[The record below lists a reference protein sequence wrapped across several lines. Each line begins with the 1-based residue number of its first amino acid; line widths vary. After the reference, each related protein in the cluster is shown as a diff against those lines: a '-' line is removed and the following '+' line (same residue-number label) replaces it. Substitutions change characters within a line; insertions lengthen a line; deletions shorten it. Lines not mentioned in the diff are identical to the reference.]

1 MLDKASMESSY
12 SMSGEQLADYD
23 AHNTNSTTL
32 EDLQP
37 CLEIEDSFFVNLE
50 NQLVQQAANT
60 LSRIKD
66 FKSTLDS
73 LQRNVE
79 SLIAKASAVQREIKI
94 PILWRR
100 KNTGQCK
107 VTAFLEDD
115 GHAWKKFGQKTV
127 LGSKHPRNYFR
138 CARRYVEGCLATKQ
152 VQKIQD
158 DPPLFRITCFGQ
170 HSCNDF
176 LKSSD
181 QINMDV
187 VAATPEDSSSVIID
201 AAATIDDTLFSFI
214 NSFDDDKEKS
224 SSPPPPP
231 LSSHDLDST
240 ITSGDSSVT
249 VANWL
254 VEVQKLETEFLE
266 LDNEVKSQ
274 GLEENMENIEQLNQR
289 VETLVEESTHFSEV
303 LVDAYRKVNVIE
315 KPTKNAELSVH
326 KKRRIL
332 LEDAK
337 VSEGGLLSL
346 ENKAGSEGSVCNQ
359 PNNLT

>member
-1 MLDKASMESSY
+1 MQDKASTESSY
-12 SMSGEQLADYD
+12 SKSGEQLADYD
-23 AHNTNSTTL
+23 AHNTNSTL

-37 CLEIEDSFFVNLE
+37 CLEMEDSFFVNLE
-50 NQLVQQAANT
+50 NQLVQHAANT

-79 SLIAKASAVQREIKI
+79 SLIAKASVVREEIKI
-94 PILWRR
+94 PKLWRR
-100 KNTGQCK
+100 KNRVTGQCK

-115 GHAWKKFGQKTV
+115 GHAWRKYGQKEI
-127 LGSKHPRNYFR
+127 LGSTHPRNYFS
-138 CARRYVEGCLATKQ
+138 CAHRHVQGCRATKQ
-152 VQKIQD
+152 VQQIQD
-158 DPPLFRITCFGQ
+158 DPPLFRITCHGQ

-224 SSPPPPP
+224 SSPP

-240 ITSGDSSVT
+240 ITSVNLSVT

-254 VEVQKLETEFLE
+254 VEVQKLETKFLE

-303 LVDAYRKVNVIE
+303 LFDAYRAFDAE

-326 KKRRIL
+326 KKRRIK

-346 ENKAGSEGSVCNQ
+346 GNKAESEGSVCNQ
-359 PNNLT
+359 PNLT